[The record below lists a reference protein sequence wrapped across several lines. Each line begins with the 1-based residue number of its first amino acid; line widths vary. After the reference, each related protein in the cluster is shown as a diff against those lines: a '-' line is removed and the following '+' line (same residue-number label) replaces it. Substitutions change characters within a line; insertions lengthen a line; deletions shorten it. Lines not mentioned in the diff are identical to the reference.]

1 MRIIYVRII
10 HTYTHTH
17 IHTYTHTHIH
27 TYTHTHIHRWPSA
40 SMKRSFTYLEHYAAW
55 QHMHYV
61 FAVDI
66 DVAFVS
72 YVGREILGDTVGTL
86 HADNA
91 FYGGSEVVGAFQ
103 SAWPVPAVPG
113 HMWRQHD
120 GTAAV
125 VTRGVYETRPES
137 QVKCVAN
144 CVGKYVGKCVGKCV
158 INCVGKCA
166 VKCAVE
172 CLAKCGV
179 YETRPEFF
187 FFAGGRA
194 RGRRHLLLRRWLLWG
209 TCRQGP

>member
-1 MRIIYVRII
+1 
-10 HTYTHTH
+10 
-17 IHTYTHTHIH
+17 
-27 TYTHTHIHRWPSA
+27 
-40 SMKRSFTYLEHYAAW
+40 MKRSFTYLEHYAAW
-55 QHMHYV
+55 QHMDYV

-137 QVKCVAN
+137 QVKCV
-144 CVGKYVGKCVGKCV
+144 VTCVGKCA
-158 INCVGKCA
+158 GKCA
-166 VKCAVE
+166 VKCVAR
-172 CLAKCGV
+172 CGEGV
-179 YETRPEFF
+179 TRPQFF
-187 FFAGGRA
+187 FFAGSRA